1 MCSLS
6 EEEKVFRVL
15 RELRERAESAD
26 VREDV
31 EKLEKLLNDPLFKQY
46 SRKSATKDTG
56 KDTKRDSNSPLVTF
70 LRENV
75 ENDLLEQLK
84 DNQKLHFVEFDV
96 RALQPEV
103 LDPRRDDRFLLIA
116 GPKDVKARSAG
127 QLRIG
132 DRIAAIARWHAHS
145 GGDATATAND
155 AASPPVGVAATR
167 VGGAATATAA
177 ATPTPPHLL
186 IRSPTAAEFRDA
198 ANAAR
203 SATLAIAIAI
213 IRETTSMVFAG
224 ANLRAKTC
232 ITDDLIDWTGQDVF
246 TRRCCSG
253 GQPAARMRASCWL
266 VWAFA
271 ANAPGQIAEDPV
283 TVPRVT
289 CSEYHRLTGIFTCN
303 QAL

>member
-46 SRKSATKDTG
+46 SRKSATKDTA
-56 KDTKRDSNSPLVTF
+56 KDTKRDSSSSPLVTF
-70 LRENV
+70 LRRSV

-145 GGDATATAND
+145 GGDDTTATAAND

-203 SATLAIAIAI
+203 SATFALAIAI
-213 IRETTSMVFAG
+213 IRETTSMVDRVLFALI
-224 ANLRAKTC
+224 AAAK
-232 ITDDLIDWTGQDVF
+232 
-246 TRRCCSG
+246 
-253 GQPAARMRASCWL
+253 L
-266 VWAFA
+266 VVMA
-271 ANAPGQIAEDPV
+271 
-283 TVPRVT
+283 
-289 CSEYHRLTGIFTCN
+289 
-303 QAL
+303 

>member
-213 IRETTSMVFAG
+213 IRETTSMVVMSADG
-224 ANLRAKTC
+224 GDPSAASK
-232 ITDDLIDWTGQDVF
+232 G
-246 TRRCCSG
+246 TRRYR
-253 GQPAARMRASCWL
+253 AARSALRDIKLWGFLDSQMRASCWL